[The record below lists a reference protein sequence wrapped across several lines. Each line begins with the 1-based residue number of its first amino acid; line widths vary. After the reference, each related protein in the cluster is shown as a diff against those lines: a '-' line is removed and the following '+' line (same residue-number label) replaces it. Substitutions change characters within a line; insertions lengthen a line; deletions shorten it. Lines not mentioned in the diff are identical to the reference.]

1 MILVLLLFSP
11 VLLSIIA
18 FASKGNGVAKNVSLV
33 SAIISMVLAAIASTS
48 FLNNET
54 LDVAY
59 NWLPSLGAQ
68 FSLHVSGMG
77 ALMVLLT
84 NIVFLLIIISQYN
97 KTVEQENRFYG
108 LMLLAQ
114 VGLLGVFLA
123 NDLLLFYFFWEL
135 ALIPV
140 YFLCSQWGGEK
151 RIKVTFKFFV
161 YTFLGSLLMLGGIL
175 YLYIV
180 NPTKS
185 FDITN
190 IISIGS
196 QLSLLEQQWLF
207 VAFFIAFAIKMP
219 IFPFHTWQPD
229 AYEQSSTPVTV
240 VLSAVMVKM
249 GLFATVKWVLPVLPL
264 GVAYFADTVII
275 LSLIGLV
282 YASFLAMVQTDI
294 KRLIAYSSIAH
305 IALMN
310 VGLFAQTDIAM
321 NGLIIQMFNHGIN
334 ITGLWLIVSFIENRY
349 GTRNLKELGGM
360 AGQAPKMAIA
370 LVIIA
375 FANISLP
382 LTNAFVGE
390 FMLFHGIFMSALPCH
405 ITYMVIAGLGIILGA
420 IYTLNM
426 VQKVAYGTN
435 KDKVIQDAQS
445 NEWIAL
451 LIVIAFILVLGVY
464 PSLFDGFLSV

>member
-1 MILVLLLFSP
+1 MILIILLLLP
-11 VLLSIIA
+11 VLFGLLS
-18 FASKGNGVAKNVSLV
+18 FGLKGNSVAKNVSLI
-33 SAIISMVLAAIASTS
+33 SSIISLMLALYIANDINQGQLINIT
-48 FLNNET
+48 
-54 LDVAY
+54 Y
-59 NWLPSLGAQ
+59 QWIPSLGAQ
-68 FSLHVSGMG
+68 FALSTSGMST
-77 ALMVLLT
+77 LMVLLT
-84 NIVFLLIIISQYN
+84 SIVFLLINIAQYN
-97 KTVEQENRFYG
+97 KSVDEEHRFNG

-114 VGLLGVFLA
+114 AGLYGVFLA

-140 YFLCSQWGGEK
+140 YFLCSQWGDEK
-151 RIKVTFKFFV
+151 KMKVTFKFFI
-161 YTFLGSLLMLGGIL
+161 YTFLGSLLMLGGII
-175 YLYIV
+175 YLYVV
-180 NPTKS
+180 NPNKS
-185 FDITN
+185 FDFASIIN
-190 IISIGS
+190 IGN
-196 QLSLLEQQWLF
+196 QLSLIEQQWLF

-229 AYEQSSTPVTV
+229 AYEQSATPITI

-249 GLFATVKWVLPVLPL
+249 GLFATVKWVIPVLPL
-264 GVAYFADTVII
+264 GVDYFTNAVII

-310 VGLFAQTDIAM
+310 IGIFVQSPEAT

-334 ITGLWLIVSFIENRY
+334 ITGLWLIVSFLEQRY
-349 GTRNLKELGGM
+349 GTRDLKNYGGL
-360 AGQAPKMAIA
+360 ATSAPKMAIA

-390 FMLFHGIFMSALPCH
+390 FMLFHGIFMSSLACKV
-405 ITYMVIAGLGIILGA
+405 TYMIVAGLGIILGA

-426 VQKVAYGTN
+426 VQKVAYGDVKMDN
-435 KDKVIQDAQS
+435 ISDVS
-445 NEWIAL
+445 RNEWFTLIVVIAL
-451 LIVIAFILVLGVY
+451 IILLGVY
-464 PSLFDGFLSV
+464 PSLLNGFLSI